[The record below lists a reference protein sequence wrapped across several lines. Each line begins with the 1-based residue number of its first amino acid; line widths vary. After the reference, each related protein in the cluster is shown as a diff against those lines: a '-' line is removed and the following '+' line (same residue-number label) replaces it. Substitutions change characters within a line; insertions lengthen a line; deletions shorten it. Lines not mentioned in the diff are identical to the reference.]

1 MKLSPRDAPR
11 FIAKPDPTRAG
22 ILFYGPDA
30 MRIALKREDLVAAL
44 VGPKAAEEM
53 RLTRMAGSDLRRDP
67 AALADAVKAHG
78 FFPGQRAVLVD
89 DATDTAAPAVAA
101 ALDDWAPGD
110 AFVVVTAGQLK
121 PSSALRKYFENSRLA
136 LAAAVYADPPGRE
149 EIEATLEKSGLKNI
163 SPEAMR
169 DLTDLAG
176 ALDPGDFRQTV
187 EKLALYMYGSDTA
200 ATPEDVAAIAPAT
213 SDTAVDAV
221 VGQCADGAVPALA
234 QTMTRLAGQSVAP
247 VTVCIA
253 LQRHFRQLHA
263 AASHPQGPEQGLT
276 RMRPP
281 VFGPRRDQMLRQARN
296 WGRPKLEDMLAQ
308 IMDTDLELRS
318 GKPVPQWA
326 LVERLMMRIAMSHP
340 K

>member
-1 MKLSPRDAPR
+1 MKLSPRDATR
-11 FIAKPDPTRAG
+11 FIARPDPGRAG

-44 VGPKAAEEM
+44 VGPRAAEEM
-53 RLTRMAGSDLRRDP
+53 RLTRLPGGDLRRDP
-67 AALADAVKAHG
+67 AALADAVKARG

-89 DATDTAAPAVAA
+89 DATDAAAPAVAA
-101 ALDDWAPGD
+101 ALDDWAEGD

-121 PSSALRKYFENSRLA
+121 PSSALRKYFETSRTA
-136 LAAAVYADPPGRE
+136 LAAPVYTDPPGRN
-149 EIEATLEKSGLKNI
+149 EIEATLQKAGLSAV

-169 DLTDLAG
+169 DLTDLAN

-187 EKLALYMYGSDTA
+187 EKLALYMHGSGQD
-200 ATPEDVAAIAPAT
+200 ATPADVAAIAPAT
-213 SDTAVDAV
+213 TDTAVDAV

-234 QTMTRLAGQSVAP
+234 QSMPRLAGQSIQPVA
-247 VTVCIA
+247 VCIA

-263 AASHPQGPEQGLT
+263 AAAHPQGPEQGLT

-281 VFGPRRDQMLRQARN
+281 VFGPRREQMLRQVRAWDRQ
-296 WGRPKLEDMLAQ
+296 KLEEMLAQ
-308 IMDTDLELRS
+308 IMDTDLALRS
-318 GKPVPQWA
+318 ARPVPHWA
-326 LVERLMMRIAMSHP
+326 LVERLMMRIAMNRP